1 MEVRSGQ
8 LRLLQNL
15 LELWVSAK
23 LSRTP
28 NGIRTRVATLKGRRA
43 LTASDYDVLDQG
55 HFPLN
60 QMEGHLFRG
69 TTVAVQREMLR
80 DSFAT

>member
-1 MEVRSGQ
+1 MNR
-8 LRLLQNL
+8 
-15 LELWVSAK
+15 VS
-23 LSRTP
+23 SVSVSCTEHPQRDSDP
-28 NGIRTRVATLKGRRA
+28 VATLKGRRA

-69 TTVAVQREMLR
+69 TTVALQREMLR